1 MENITKREKE
11 VLNLA
16 ILGLNNRE
24 ISEKLGIK
32 RDTVK
37 AHLSS
42 VYRKLGVQKRIPA
55 ILQSIELGIAT
66 IPPIE

>member
-55 ILQSIELGIAT
+55 ILQSIELGITT
-66 IPPIE
+66 IPHLE

>member
-1 MENITKREKE
+1 MENLTKREKE

-32 RDTVK
+32 KDTVK

-42 VYRKLGVQKRIPA
+42 VYRKLGVPKRIPA
-55 ILQSIELGIAT
+55 IIQSLELGIT
-66 IPPIE
+66 SISSKE